1 MVWGK
6 YVLVA
11 GLACTAGTVQA
22 GKVGELH
29 RRATTPTASVRD
41 AESRPDLRI
50 TVWYPAADSATEE
63 PLLVGPHD
71 KPLFDAGNAAA
82 DAPFDTKRHPV
93 LLVSHGFGGSARMM
107 AWFGTAM
114 ARAGYVVIAVDHPGN
129 NGMDTMTAAGAALWW
144 ERPEDLR
151 AALGAI
157 GKDPS
162 IEPHLD
168 LGRVGAAGF
177 SAGGFTSLV
186 EAGARIDVARFDRFC
201 KTTPKDPIC
210 LPQKEALEL
219 DASKRSAVFAT
230 PEMAAMEKHAGDD
243 HSIAQVRAVFAI
255 APGLV
260 QALDPDSLR
269 HMRAP
274 VEIVLGDADP
284 VAPPATN
291 GLVAAKLIPGATLK
305 VLPRVGHYDFLAT
318 CTDAGRALVALCAD
332 TVSQDATHKQAIDAA
347 TAFFARTLTPH

>member
-1 MVWGK
+1 MPLSMGIGCSPRPSLRPPPSGSAASGALGQFSSNQVRGSGYGK
-6 YVLVA
+6 
-11 GLACTAGTVQA
+11 GQIC
-22 GKVGELH
+22 
-29 RRATTPTASVRD
+29 
-41 AESRPDLRI
+41 
-50 TVWYPAADSATEE
+50 
-63 PLLVGPHD
+63 
-71 KPLFDAGNAAA
+71 AAA
-82 DAPFDTKRHPV
+82 GDR
-93 LLVSHGFGGSARMM
+93 
-107 AWFGTAM
+107 
-114 ARAGYVVIAVDHPGN
+114 
-129 NGMDTMTAAGAALWW
+129 
-144 ERPEDLR
+144 
-151 AALGAI
+151 
-157 GKDPS
+157 
-162 IEPHLD
+162 
-168 LGRVGAAGF
+168 F

-201 KTTPKDPIC
+201 KATPKDPIC

-230 PEMAAMEKHAGDD
+230 PEMAALEKHAGDD